1 MGILGSLMVQGRPSL
16 VTAGAG
22 PRRLQ
27 SARSDIAA
35 RGGRPLVTGSS
46 PDHGPPHAAPG
57 SRPVLVQPATPAQP
71 FMLRTMP
78 RHRMGPV
85 PKLAPGKQGSGLGQ
99 PVMAGFQSSSYTSFT
114 PLENGP
120 ATRPNNRI
128 EIPRDTPLPW
138 QAGRLIAPSYRAHDF
153 APATR
158 QFNQNRSS
166 VPWAQASFPPQ
177 QRPLTPSQQ
186 APMLRRPALSVRRQ
200 IPAAQ
205 ANPGLYTFGYPT
217 AVGVAA
223 RLGGGPIAVLG
234 GNSQ

>member
-1 MGILGSLMVQGRPSL
+1 MGILGSLMVQGTPSQ

-27 SARSDIAA
+27 STRAGIAA

-46 PDHGPPHAAPG
+46 PDHGPSPKAPG

-71 FMLRTMP
+71 FMLHTIP
-78 RHRMGPV
+78 RRRIGPV

-99 PVMAGFQSSSYTSFT
+99 PIMAGFQSASYPGFT

-120 ATRPNNRI
+120 ATRPSNRI

-138 QAGRLIAPSYRAHDF
+138 QAGRLVAPSYRAHDF

-186 APMLRRPALSVRRQ
+186 AATVKRPALFARRQ
-200 IPAAQ
+200 IPAGQ
-205 ANPGLYTFGYPT
+205 PNTSLYTFGYPT